1 MIIFFSIFFT
11 LYAIINYYIFIRG
24 WQALEGFPHIRI
36 LYLIILLILS
46 LSYIA
51 AKFLVSYLPLYIYNI
66 MLWIGSF
73 WFALMLYF
81 FLFIVFLD
89 FIRLFNWGL
98 DFFPNNI
105 KEHYLVTKQIA
116 AIVILFVVTAIIISG
131 FINTRNIRTKTLNI
145 EISRKECKLDK
156 LNAVLVSDIHL
167 SPMDGESFLS
177 KIVTR
182 INSLEPDIIFF
193 AGDIVDDK
201 PSVLNGNN
209 IGSSFLKLKSRYG
222 IFSSTGNHEFITGI
236 KEAEKYILDFNLNL
250 LRDSSIRIDDGFI
263 VAARDDRSKRSF
275 TGEERLPLEKII
287 NETDRKYPIILMDH
301 TPFGLDEAERNGVA
315 LQLSGHVHNG
325 QLFPLNFITNMIYEK
340 GWGYLKKGN
349 TQFYVSCGA
358 GTWGPPVR
366 TGSYPEIVNL
376 KIKFID

>member
-1 MIIFFSIFFT
+1 MVIFFSIFFT
-11 LYAIINYYIFIRG
+11 LYAVLNYYIFIRG
-24 WQALEGFPHIRI
+24 WQALEGFPHLRI
-36 LYLIILLILS
+36 LYLIIFLILS

-51 AKFLVSYLPLYIYNI
+51 AKFLVSYLPLYFYNVV
-66 MLWIGSF
+66 LWIGSF

-81 FLFIVFLD
+81 FLFIVLLD
-89 FIRLFNWGL
+89 FTRLINLGL

-105 KEHYLVTKQIA
+105 KEHYLLTKQIA
-116 AIVILFVVTAIIISG
+116 AIIILFVVTVIIIFG

-145 EISRKECKLDK
+145 EISRKECKLDR
-156 LNAVLVSDIHL
+156 LNVVLVSDIHL
-167 SPMDGESFLS
+167 SPMDGESLLS

-182 INSLEPDIIFF
+182 INSLNPDIIFF

-222 IFSSTGNHEFITGI
+222 IYSSTGNHEFITGI
-236 KEAEKYILDFNLNL
+236 KESEKYIEDFKLNL
-250 LRDSSIRIDDGFI
+250 LRDSSVRIDEGFI
-263 VAARDDRSKRSF
+263 IAARDDRSKRSF

-287 NETDRKYPIILMDH
+287 NETDKKYPIILMDH

-340 GWGYLKKGN
+340 GWGYLKKGD
-349 TQFYVSCGA
+349 TQFYVSCGV

>member
-1 MIIFFSIFFT
+1 MVIFFSIFFT
-11 LYAIINYYIFIRG
+11 LYAVLNYYIFIRG
-24 WQALEGFPHIRI
+24 WQALEGFPHLRI
-36 LYLIILLILS
+36 LYLIIFLILS
-46 LSYIA
+46 LSYIV
-51 AKFLVSYLPLYIYNI
+51 AKFLVSYLPLYFYNI
-66 MLWIGSF
+66 VLWIGSF

-81 FLFIVFLD
+81 FLFIVLLD
-89 FIRLFNWGL
+89 FIRLLNWRL
-98 DFFPNNI
+98 DFFPINI
-105 KEHYLVTKQIA
+105 KEHYLLTKQIA
-116 AIVILFVVTAIIISG
+116 AIIILFVVIVIIIFG
-131 FINTRNIRTKTLNI
+131 FINTRIIRTKTLNI
-145 EISRKECKLDK
+145 EISRKGCKLDR

-177 KIVTR
+177 NIVTR

-209 IGSSFLKLKSRYG
+209 IGSSFLKLKSKYG
-222 IFSSTGNHEFITGI
+222 IYSSTGNHEFITGI
-236 KEAEKYILDFNLNL
+236 KETEKYIENFDLNL

-275 TGEERLPLEKII
+275 TGEERFPLEKII
-287 NETDRKYPIILMDH
+287 NETDRRYPIILMDH
-301 TPFGLDEAERNGVA
+301 TPFGLDEAERNGVD

-340 GWGYLKKGN
+340 GWGYLKKGK
-349 TQFYVSCGA
+349 TQFYISCGV

>member
-1 MIIFFSIFFT
+1 MVIFFSIFFT
-11 LYAIINYYIFIRG
+11 LYAVLNYYIFIRG
-24 WQALEGFPHIRI
+24 WQALEGFPHLRI
-36 LYLIILLILS
+36 LYLIIFLILS
-46 LSYIA
+46 LSYIV
-51 AKFLVSYLPLYIYNI
+51 AKFLVSYLPLYFYNI
-66 MLWIGSF
+66 VLWIGSF

-81 FLFIVFLD
+81 FLFIVLLD
-89 FIRLFNWGL
+89 FIRLLNWRL

-105 KEHYLVTKQIA
+105 KEHYLLTKQIA
-116 AIVILFVVTAIIISG
+116 AIIILFVVTVIIIFG

-145 EISRKECKLDK
+145 EISRKECKLDR
-156 LNAVLVSDIHL
+156 LNVVLVSDIHL
-167 SPMDGESFLS
+167 SPMDGESLLS

-182 INSLEPDIIFF
+182 INSLNPDIIFF

-222 IFSSTGNHEFITGI
+222 IYSSTGNHEFITGI
-236 KEAEKYILDFNLNL
+236 KESEKYIEDFKLNL
-250 LRDSSIRIDDGFI
+250 LRDSSVRIDEGFI
-263 VAARDDRSKRSF
+263 IAARDDRSKRSF

-287 NETDRKYPIILMDH
+287 NETDKKYPIILMDH

-340 GWGYLKKGN
+340 GWGYLKKGD
-349 TQFYVSCGA
+349 TQFYVSCGV

>member
-1 MIIFFSIFFT
+1 MVIFFSIFFAV
-11 LYAIINYYIFIRG
+11 YAVINYYIFIRG
-24 WQALEGFPHIRI
+24 WQALEGFPHLRI
-36 LYLIILLILS
+36 FYLIIFLILS

-51 AKFLVSYLPLYIYNI
+51 AKFLTSYLPLYIYNI

-81 FLFIVFLD
+81 FLFIVLLD
-89 FIRLFNWGL
+89 FIRLLNWRF
-98 DFFPNNI
+98 DFFPHNI
-105 KEHYLVTKQIA
+105 KEHYLLTKQIA
-116 AIVILFVVTAIIISG
+116 AIVILFVVAVIIISG
-131 FINTRNIRTKTLNI
+131 FINTRAIRTKILNI
-145 EISRKECKLDK
+145 EISRKECKLDT
-156 LNAVLVSDIHL
+156 LNVVLVSDIHL
-167 SPMDGESFLS
+167 SPMDGESLLS

-182 INSLEPDIIFF
+182 INRLEPDIIFF

-209 IGSSFLKLKSRYG
+209 IGSSFLRLKSRYG
-222 IFSSTGNHEFITGI
+222 IYSSTGNHEFITGI
-236 KEAEKYILDFNLNL
+236 KESEKYIEDFNLNL
-250 LRDSSIRIDDGFI
+250 LRDSSVRIDDGFI
-263 VAARDDRSKRSF
+263 IAARDDRSKRSF

-287 NETDRKYPIILMDH
+287 TETDKKYPIILMDH

-340 GWGYLKKGN
+340 GWGYLKKGD